1 MEFYHAVGAVCN
13 GSANDITLN
22 ISVRSGKLLPTSFIR
37 NANSLGSMRPINVAL
52 LVFLVSLVAYGWI
65 GFLWVLF
72 DLSFISGSGALATEA
87 SKIQTVAFLSLF
99 GALLTSI

>member
-1 MEFYHAVGAVCN
+1 
-13 GSANDITLN
+13 
-22 ISVRSGKLLPTSFIR
+22 
-37 NANSLGSMRPINVAL
+37 MRPINIAL

-99 GALLTSI
+99 GALLTSMASFVFEYKKI